1 MRKHIEGLHKRVE
14 KHFTDA
20 SEKSASDDLVFSNV
34 WKGCE
39 AELVKLTEKIGSL
52 ISQYYGDSG
61 VSLEF
66 TGADIESAFKK
77 TRAGM

>member
-20 SEKSASDDLVFSNV
+20 SEKSANDDLVFSNV

-61 VSLEF
+61 ISLEF
-66 TGADIESAFKK
+66 TKADIESAFKK